1 MSEKL
6 PNMLETTIQKIRD
19 MVDANTVVGQPI
31 TTSDGTTILPV
42 SKISIGLGGGG
53 SDFASSK
60 APNGQMPFGGGAGG
74 GVKVIPVAFLIVKDG
89 SVRILPISEPASTTA
104 DRVVDMVP
112 DVLDK
117 VSDFID
123 SHTKKE

>member
-1 MSEKL
+1 M
-6 PNMLETTIQKIRD
+6 
-19 MVDANTVVGQPI
+19 
-31 TTSDGTTILPV
+31 
-42 SKISIGLGGGG
+42 
-53 SDFASSK
+53 
-60 APNGQMPFGGGAGG
+60 
-74 GVKVIPVAFLIVKDG
+74 KVIPVAFLIVKDG

>member
-1 MSEKL
+1 
-6 PNMLETTIQKIRD
+6 
-19 MVDANTVVGQPI
+19 
-31 TTSDGTTILPV
+31 
-42 SKISIGLGGGG
+42 
-53 SDFASSK
+53 
-60 APNGQMPFGGGAGG
+60 MPFGGGAGG

>member
-31 TTSDGTTILPV
+31 TTSDGTTILPG

-60 APNGQMPFGGGAGG
+60 VPNGQMPFGGGVGA
-74 GVKVIPVAFLIVKDG
+74 GVKVTPVCFLVVKEGNENNEAIQALVDALHSDTIRDYITETFDGAVVPAF
-89 SVRILPISEPASTTA
+89 
-104 DRVVDMVP
+104 
-112 DVLDK
+112 
-117 VSDFID
+117 
-123 SHTKKE
+123 